1 LPSYQSAT
9 NKVNPGK
16 ELGNR
21 REELT
26 AMVRVA
32 ASGGAGAKR
41 FLEMMELDGFERTL
55 DEERC
60 CAS

>member
-1 LPSYQSAT
+1 
-9 NKVNPGK
+9 
-16 ELGNR
+16 
-21 REELT
+21 
-26 AMVRVA
+26 MVRVA